1 MDQRTRSLIELTDA
15 LTVDSEGGDE
25 KVSIEAYQLST
36 QPYTVMSIEE
46 CTKVNSMIKKGD
58 NMDEVVDNDEIG
70 DEDHDGNIAAYLL
83 LLKRKLYLDLII
95 QTQVK
100 KKLKQKQ
107 HVRGRNA

>member
-70 DEDHDGNIAAYLL
+70 DEDHDGNIFAY
-83 LLKRKLYLDLII
+83 
-95 QTQVK
+95 
-100 KKLKQKQ
+100 
-107 HVRGRNA
+107 